1 MAKQPMLPSA
11 MLGKPSRKS
20 KYSKA
25 DEAEMEDEDEDE
37 GEEESCGCGHGDDE
51 GVVIKI
57 SLLLPDMLQPKSR

>member
-1 MAKQPMLPSA
+1 MAKQPMPPSA

-37 GEEESCGCGHGDDE
+37 EEGCGCGHGDDE